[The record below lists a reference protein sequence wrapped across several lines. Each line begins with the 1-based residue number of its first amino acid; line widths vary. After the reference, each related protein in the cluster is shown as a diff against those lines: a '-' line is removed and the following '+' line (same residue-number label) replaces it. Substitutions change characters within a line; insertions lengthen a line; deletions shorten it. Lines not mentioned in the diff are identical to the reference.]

1 MARLRSSARG
11 WVISLGL
18 LLAWLGPGCVHHP
31 HRTTVDTTPPQPYLR
46 ASHGPDGAH
55 NLEIAARALRPVR
68 GRGPTLWLVGVS
80 HLGTT
85 EYYTELQRFLDAQPL
100 VLFEGVGATN
110 KTFQLQHEGG
120 FSLQSALARALK
132 LRFQLETIDYQRPN
146 FRNSDLSLEEL
157 DRILSGPAKTSNTAA
172 APAPGTAPAGRTE
185 PAPAAGGAA
194 FDQLLDAMRGTGLL
208 GGLARFGVALIE
220 ASPRLQAA
228 TLVTL
233 VEVLAQLPGDLPNLP
248 GMPAGFQQLFRV
260 LIEERDRKVLDDV
273 KRELH
278 ARPAPASIAIF
289 YGAGH
294 MPDLE
299 RRLRNELAY
308 RPADERWWTAFGVNA
323 RQAGVSEWEI
333 NLMRSWA
340 RAQMNG
346 LKPEGTKP

>member
-1 MARLRSSARG
+1 MSRPRSFACCR
-11 WVISLGL
+11 VLALGL
-18 LLAWLGPGCVHHP
+18 LLIWLGPGCAHSR
-31 HRTTVDTTPPQPYLR
+31 RTATDTRPPQPYLR
-46 ASHGPDGAH
+46 ASHGPDDTH

-68 GRGPTLWLVGVS
+68 GRGPNLWLVGVS
-80 HLGTT
+80 HLGTAD
-85 EYYTELQRFLDAQPL
+85 YYRDLQRFLDAQPL

-110 KTFQLQHEGG
+110 KTFQLQAEGG

-157 DRILSGPAKTSNTAA
+157 ARILSGPAAA
-172 APAPGTAPAGRTE
+172 APAASGTSPGATTAPQTE
-185 PAPAAGGAA
+185 PAPAPGGAA

-260 LIEERDRKVLDDV
+260 LIEERDRKVLADV
-273 KRELH
+273 KREMH
-278 ARPAPASIAIF
+278 ARRPPASIAIF

-299 RRLRNELAY
+299 RRLREELAY
-308 RPADERWWTAFGVNA
+308 CPAEERWWTAFGVNA
-323 RQAGVSEWEI
+323 RQAGVSAWEI

-346 LKPEGTKP
+346 LKSETTKP